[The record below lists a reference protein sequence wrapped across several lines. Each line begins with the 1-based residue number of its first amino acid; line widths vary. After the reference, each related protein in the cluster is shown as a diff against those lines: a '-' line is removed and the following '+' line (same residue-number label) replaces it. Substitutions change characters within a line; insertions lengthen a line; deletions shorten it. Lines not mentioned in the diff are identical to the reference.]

1 MTKSVDLL
9 EKELLHVFRY
19 ACRRDR
25 MDIAEFI
32 LAALEKLDDERKL
45 SSHGNRPLNDAYRDL
60 IGTCIAGRP

>member
-1 MTKSVDLL
+1 MTTSVDLL
-9 EKELLHVFRY
+9 EKELLRVFRY

-32 LAALEKLDDERKL
+32 LSALEKLDDDSKS

-60 IGTCIAGRP
+60 IVTRNAGRP